1 MGLTSLKNVN
11 TIKSK
16 TDSETSPVKVM
27 LIKAKSVLWQARS
40 QILLWYASLML
51 IFTGLSIPIV
61 YQLVF
66 YQVNIRVQKDLKE
79 EVEKFEEFLA
89 QHFNELQKNANP
101 TQLETVLEQFLS
113 QSDPEDDNYLITIV
127 NNHFYRSVPGFLPK
141 EIKKKSALMKTWT
154 EFNNPSVTQTTQL
167 NSYLDY
173 FQYSVKPIIINDKV
187 AGVFVAVHYNI
198 GERAEALEILL
209 IFVQVLF
216 AGLIL
221 AIILAWVASGRILKP
236 LQSLTKVA
244 NEIGEFDLN
253 QRLALQG
260 SGEIHDLISTFNKM
274 LNRLENAFES
284 QRHFLNDV
292 GHELRTPIT
301 IIQGHLELMGHDPK
315 EQREIIALVLDE
327 IERMNRLVNDLVL
340 LAKSERPDFL
350 QKEVIDVAALTQEI
364 YHKAMGLGSRQ
375 WLLENKA
382 KSKIIGDH
390 QRMTQALMNLAQN
403 AVQHTKENGTIII
416 GSNQDKNNIKVW
428 IKDNGNGIK
437 DEDKEYIF
445 ERFFQGS
452 SEDKGEGSGL
462 GLSISKAIIEA
473 HQGSIK
479 YVSKVGKGSKFT
491 IFLPIHDNF

>member
-1 MGLTSLKNVN
+1 MITRLLTNSL
-11 TIKSK
+11 SLQK
-16 TDSETSPVKVM
+16 TFS
-27 LIKAKSVLWQARS
+27 KSVLWQARS

-51 IFTGLSIPIV
+51 VFTGISIPIV

-79 EVEKFEEFLA
+79 EIEKFDEFLA
-89 QHFNELQKNANP
+89 EHSNDLQKNVNSN
-101 TQLETVLEQFLS
+101 QLETILDQFLS
-113 QSDPEDDNYLITIV
+113 QSNPEDDNYLITIV
-127 NNHFYRSVPGFLPK
+127 NNRFYRSVPGFLPK
-141 EIKKKSALMKTWT
+141 DIQKESALMKTWT
-154 EFNNPSVTQTTQL
+154 DFNNPSVTQTKQL

-198 GERAEALEILL
+198 GERAEAFEILL

-253 QRLALQG
+253 QRLDLQG
-260 SGEIHDLISTFNKM
+260 SGEICDLINTFNKM

-301 IIQGHLELMGHDPK
+301 IIQGHLELMGNDPQ
-315 EQREIIALVLDE
+315 EQQETIALVLDE

-340 LAKSERPDFL
+340 LAKSERSDFL
-350 QKEVIDVAALTQEI
+350 QKDVIDVATLTEEI
-364 YHKAMGLGSRQ
+364 HHKAMTLGSRQ

-382 KSKIIGDH
+382 TAKIIGDR
-390 QRMTQALMNLAQN
+390 QRITQALMNLAQN

-416 GSNQDKNNIKVW
+416 GSHQETNYIKLW

-452 SEDKGEGSGL
+452 SEKKIEGSGL
-462 GLSISKAIIEA
+462 GLSIVKAIVEA
-473 HQGSIK
+473 HNGSIK
-479 YVSKVGKGSKFT
+479 CVSQVDQGSKFT
-491 IFLPIHDNF
+491 IFLPIHDKF